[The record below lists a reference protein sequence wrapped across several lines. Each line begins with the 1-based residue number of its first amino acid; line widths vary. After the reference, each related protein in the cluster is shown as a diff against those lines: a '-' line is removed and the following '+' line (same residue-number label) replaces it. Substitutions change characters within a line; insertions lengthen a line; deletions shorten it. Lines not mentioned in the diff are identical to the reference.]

1 MRKLQAFNED
11 ESLKEMANR
20 QTETMMQNFDVVD
33 KVMERISQSGNRQQR
48 AAKPRFRPGVGLTAM
63 IVFIVLS
70 ASVTAYAASQY
81 IEIKN
86 SKGETI
92 LQTSKRDGTEL
103 DYDKNKAKRLDVYR
117 KRVMDQLKP
126 GEFAAY
132 YVNDDVINN
141 GNELDPIHIDYKPV
155 EYKGFDDFQDDMK
168 RTRSPLAQL
177 IKEPVQVPEGYHFYK
192 GSVQPAFPTY
202 DEREKLKDE
211 LIDQAKSAT
220 NGDKLSVK
228 ILKWSKS
235 DYSWIQYRNGED
247 TIQISASAMPEG
259 STGYK
264 STIYHNEQDLV
275 EKIQIKGIDAYYI
288 KAGERKKDEFYIP
301 NRLGWVD
308 EARRTSYDIHDNETS
323 KLTKEDMVKIAESL
337 ISAH

>member
-20 QTETMMQNFDVVD
+20 QTETMMQNFDVAD
-33 KVMERISQSGNRQQR
+33 KVMERISQSGRQQR
-48 AAKPRFRPGVGLTAM
+48 TAKPRFRPGVGLTAM

-92 LQTSKRDGTEL
+92 LETSKRDGTEI
-103 DYDKNKAKRLDVYR
+103 DYDKNIVKRLDVYR

-126 GEFAAY
+126 GEFVAF
-132 YVNDDVINN
+132 YVNDDVINK
-141 GNELDPIHIDYKPV
+141 GNELDPINIDYKPV
-155 EYKGFDDFQDDMK
+155 KYKSFDDFQDEMK
-168 RTRSPLAQL
+168 RTRSPLAL
-177 IKEPVQVPEGYHFYK
+177 LLKEPIQVPEGYHFDFGY
-192 GSVQPAFPTY
+192 VHPAFPTY
-202 DEREKLKDE
+202 DEKKKVMEE

-220 NGDKLSVK
+220 NGDKLFFK

-235 DYSWIQYRNGED
+235 DSTWAQYRKGED
-247 TIQISASAMPEG
+247 RFTISASAMPEG

-275 EKIQIKGIDAYYI
+275 EKIQIKGIEAYYI
-288 KAGERKKDEFYIP
+288 KAGERKKDEFYTP

-308 EARRTSYDIHDNETS
+308 EARRTSYHIYDNPTS
-323 KLTKEDMVKIAESL
+323 KLMKEDMVKIAESL